1 MKRAL
6 LVLLVFA
13 LPVGYAAGHGGAH
26 KAPEPPA
33 PKVETLPAPEPSAA
47 HRYFG
52 DIPLVD
58 QHGRTHR
65 LYSDLIA
72 GRIVVIDFM
81 YTECGDACP
90 MMSSTFEKIQTRL
103 GDRVGKDVLLLSFSV
118 DPKDTPAK
126 LKEYAARFHAGPG
139 WYFLTGDK
147 ANVEAALRKLGGQVE
162 KREGHT
168 NLFILGNE
176 PTGLWK
182 KAFGLADP
190 AEVMKVV
197 DSVVNDRG

>member
-6 LVLLVFA
+6 FLLLAFA
-13 LPVGYAAGHGGAH
+13 LPVATVAGHGGAH
-26 KAPEPPA
+26 KAPA
-33 PKVETLPAPEPSAA
+33 PKIETLPAPGQSAA
-47 HRYFG
+47 HTYFG

-65 LYSDLIA
+65 LYSDLLA
-72 GRIVVIDFM
+72 GKIVVIDFM
-81 YTECGDACP
+81 FTECGDACP
-90 MMSSTFEKIQTRL
+90 MMSSTFEKIQKRL
-103 GDRVGKDVLLLSFSV
+103 GDRVGRDVLLLSFSV
-118 DPKDTPAK
+118 DPNDTPAK
-126 LKEYAARFHAGPG
+126 LKEYASRFHAGPG

-147 ANVEAALRKLGGQVE
+147 ADVEAALRKLGGYAE

-197 DSVVNDRG
+197 DSVVNDHG